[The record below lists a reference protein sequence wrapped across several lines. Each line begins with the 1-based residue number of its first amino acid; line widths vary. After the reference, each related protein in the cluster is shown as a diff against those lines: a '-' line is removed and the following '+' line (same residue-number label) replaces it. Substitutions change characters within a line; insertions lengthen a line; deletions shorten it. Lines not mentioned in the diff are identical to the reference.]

1 MLELHDVIV
10 YRGNVRILDG
20 VSLNVGEGEIVAL
33 IGGNGAGKTTTLHSI
48 SGLLKPSGG
57 SIHYGGKT
65 IQSMDSWDVVG
76 LGIAH
81 VPEGRELFR
90 TMTVEENLVMGSYLP
105 RARAVRRQSLEKM
118 YGLFPRLK
126 ERRLQVA
133 GTLSGGEQ
141 QMLAIARGLMSL
153 PTILLLDEPSLGL
166 ASILVDAMFEIVEQI
181 QKEGV
186 SILLVEQNVK
196 SALEVSDRAY
206 VLENGR
212 IALAGSS
219 RDVMQDERVQ
229 RAYLGV
235 LGENG

>member
-1 MLELHDVIV
+1 
-10 YRGNVRILDG
+10 
-20 VSLNVGEGEIVAL
+20 
-33 IGGNGAGKTTTLHSI
+33 
-48 SGLLKPSGG
+48 
-57 SIHYGGKT
+57 
-65 IQSMDSWDVVG
+65 
-76 LGIAH
+76 
-81 VPEGRELFR
+81 
-90 TMTVEENLVMGSYLP
+90 
-105 RARAVRRQSLEKM
+105 M